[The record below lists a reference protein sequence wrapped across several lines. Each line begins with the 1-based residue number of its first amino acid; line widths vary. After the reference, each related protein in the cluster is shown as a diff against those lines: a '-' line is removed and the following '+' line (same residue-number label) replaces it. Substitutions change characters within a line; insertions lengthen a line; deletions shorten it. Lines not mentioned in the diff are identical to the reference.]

1 MLQVSKRAENGF
13 MLTRRWQPPSDKQ
26 MATEWLHWF
35 PASKRRSGELFVWG
49 VKVQRSSTLG
59 EAMAPFA
66 TNKLLEAVSFL
77 PRATGLLCSIGRVL
91 AALESTVPYLKVVSS
106 FAVDLPLKP
115 NVSTWLRDF

>member
-1 MLQVSKRAENGF
+1 
-13 MLTRRWQPPSDKQ
+13 
-26 MATEWLHWF
+26 
-35 PASKRRSGELFVWG
+35 
-49 VKVQRSSTLG
+49 
-59 EAMAPFA
+59 MAPFA

-106 FAVDLPLKP
+106 CAVDLPLKP